1 MAKDPYTVLGVHKS
15 ADQDTIR
22 KAYRALAKQHH
33 PDRNPGDN
41 SAEDKFKAASA
52 AFEIIGDKDKRARYD
67 RGEIDADGNERA
79 FAGRSYGSG
88 PGAGGDGFRAGA
100 YGQPG
105 GGQSRTYRSTG
116 GGGFEDI
123 SDIFSEMFGGAAAR
137 GSASQQGR
145 DVRYRMEVDFLEAAR
160 GNRKRVTMPDG
171 RTLDI
176 NIPEGLRDGQSLR
189 LRGQGEPGMNGG
201 EPGDVYVDISVK
213 PHRFF
218 RLEGDTVTLEVP
230 VTLSEAVLGGKI
242 TIPTVHG
249 EVSIAVPRGASS
261 GTALRLRG
269 KGLKNAKTGTHGDQ
283 IARLRIVLPDKPDE
297 ALEEFARTWDG
308 DREDDP
314 RSRLKL

>member
-1 MAKDPYTVLGVHKS
+1 LAKDPYTVLGVHKS

-22 KAYRALAKQHH
+22 KAYRALAKQYH
-33 PDRNPGDN
+33 PDRNPGDKG
-41 SAEDKFKAASA
+41 AEDKFKAASA
-52 AFEIIGDKDKRARYD
+52 AFEIIGDKDKRAKYD

-79 FAGRSYGSG
+79 FAGRGYCGGSAG
-88 PGAGGDGFRAGA
+88 PGGFRAGA
-100 YGQPG
+100 YGHPG

-116 GGGFEDI
+116 GAGFEDI
-123 SDIFSEMFGGAAAR
+123 SDIFSEMFGGGGAR
-137 GSASQQGR
+137 ASAPQQGR

-201 EPGDVYVDISVK
+201 EPGDVYVDVTVK

-218 RLEGDTVTLEVP
+218 KLEGDTVTLDVP

-249 EVSIAVPRGASS
+249 EVSITVPKGASS

-269 KGLKNAKTGTHGDQ
+269 KGLKNSKTGTHGDQ

-297 ALEEFARTWDG
+297 ALEEFAKNWDG

-314 RSRLKL
+314 RSKLKL